1 MKDLHDNLDVVLA
14 LDPQDTSS
22 DTDGNSIDL
31 QGYESVEFVCESEA
45 LASGETAS
53 FNVQESDNNSDWSDV
68 DSGDMLGSEP
78 SFDDSSGANIGQ
90 VGYIGNERYVR
101 VQLVSPSTSRVFSAE
116 AIKNNARHKPV
127 N

>member
-14 LDPQDTSS
+14 LDPQDTGS
-22 DTDGNSIDL
+22 DTDGNTIDL
-31 QGYESVEFVCESEA
+31 QGYESVEFVCESNE

-53 FNVQESDNNSDWSDV
+53 FNVQESSDNSNWSNV

>member
-1 MKDLHDNLDVVLA
+1 MKDLHSNLDIVLA
-14 LDPQDTSS
+14 FDPEDTNS

-31 QGYESVEFVCESEA
+31 QGYESVEFAFAAEE
-45 LASGETAS
+45 LATDETAS
-53 FNVQESDNNSDWSDV
+53 FTVQESSDNSNWSDV
-68 DSGDMLGSEP
+68 ADDDLLGSEP
-78 SFDDSSGANIGQ
+78 SFDDSAGANKAQ

-101 VQLVSPSTSRVFSAE
+101 VQLTSPSTTKVFSAQ